1 MTNTQQV
8 CYNRFVGND
17 TDDKILGEIKMK
29 SQEQRVYEY
38 LKEHKVA
45 TGLELLK
52 HTGTICYTK
61 AISRLR
67 KELPYKGYT
76 ITGKYIEVKT
86 KYNGVSRVME
96 YSLARLKKK
105 AKKTK

>member
-1 MTNTQQV
+1 
-8 CYNRFVGND
+8 
-17 TDDKILGEIKMK
+17 MK
-29 SQEQRVYEY
+29 TQEQRVYEY

-67 KELPYKGYT
+67 KELPYLGFT
-76 ITGKYIEVKT
+76 ITGKYIHVKT
-86 KYNGVSRVME
+86 KHNGISRVME
-96 YSLARLKKK
+96 YSLSRLKKK
-105 AKKTK
+105 AKR